1 MKDLQLD
8 DGGVPVEGQINR
20 TVSRRGFLRL
30 AAVAAGG
37 SSYSTPMIYGLE
49 ITRLMIAKRLT
60 GSRSLFGAG
69 IAGCRQFDC
78 GQDFALVYASSITAD
93 SKAITRSSRH
103 SSDYAFSLADS

>member
-37 SSYSTPMIYGLE
+37 SVAALACGVEATPPFL
-49 ITRLMIAKRLT
+49 
-60 GSRSLFGAG
+60 
-69 IAGCRQFDC
+69 
-78 GQDFALVYASSITAD
+78 
-93 SKAITRSSRH
+93 
-103 SSDYAFSLADS
+103 